1 LLQRLLQIAFLQ
13 FTGWTI
19 SLIKLELIRFQPRSS
34 AAKSVCMLN
43 IKAYLERI
51 NYHGLLAP
59 TAETL
64 RALQVAHLLTVPFE
78 NLSIHAGQPI
88 LLEDD
93 ALFTK
98 IVTNRRG
105 GFCYEANGLF
115 AALLR
120 ALGFEVAMLSA
131 EVANAAGDFG
141 PDFDHMALKVQLERR
156 WLVDVGFG
164 DSFLEPLL
172 LDERGEQQQGSRAYR
187 IIPDANYLV
196 LMRQDEGEE
205 WKTQYRFGLQPYTYA
220 DYAEMCRYHQTS
232 PESHFTRSR
241 ICSRATGEGRIT
253 LSEMRFISTS
263 NSGGHQVRHERTLTS
278 EEEYADVLRQHFGI
292 VM

>member
-1 LLQRLLQIAFLQ
+1 
-13 FTGWTI
+13 
-19 SLIKLELIRFQPRSS
+19 
-34 AAKSVCMLN
+34 MLD

-51 NYHGLLAP
+51 NYRGALSPA
-59 TAETL
+59 AETL

-78 NLSIHAGQPI
+78 NLSIHAGQAI

-120 ALGFEVAMLSA
+120 ALGFNVAMLSA
-131 EVANAAGDFG
+131 EVANATGEFG
-141 PDFDHMALKVQLERR
+141 PAFDHMALLVQMEQR
-156 WLVDVGFG
+156 WLADVGFG

-172 LDERGEQQQGSRAYR
+172 LDKQGEQRQGSRTYR
-187 IIPDANYLV
+187 ILQEADYFV
-196 LMRQDEGEE
+196 LMRRDEGE
-205 WKTQYRFGLQPYTYA
+205 WKAQYRFTLEPFTYA
-220 DYAEMCRYHQTS
+220 DYTGMCRYHQTS
-232 PESHFTRSR
+232 PESHFTRGR
-241 ICSRATGEGRIT
+241 ICSRATEEGRIT
-253 LSEMRFISTS
+253 LSDMRFIITS
-263 NSGGHQVRHERTLTS
+263 NSGGPQARHERTLTN
-278 EEEYADVLRQHFGI
+278 EKEYVDVLRESFGI

>member
-1 LLQRLLQIAFLQ
+1 MLD
-13 FTGWTI
+13 
-19 SLIKLELIRFQPRSS
+19 IR
-34 AAKSVCMLN
+34 
-43 IKAYLERI
+43 AYLERI
-51 NYHGLLAP
+51 NYHDSTAP

-115 AALLR
+115 ASLLR
-120 ALGFEVAMLSA
+120 ALGFDVAMLSA
-131 EVANAAGDFG
+131 EVANATGEFG
-141 PDFDHMALKVQLERR
+141 PSFDHMALMVQLDQR
-156 WLVDVGFG
+156 WLADVGFG

-172 LDERGEQQQGSRAYR
+172 LDECDEQRQGSRAYQ
-187 IIPDANYLV
+187 IIPDDNYLV
-196 LMRQDEGEE
+196 LRRRDGDEEP
-205 WKTQYRFGLQPYTYA
+205 KAQYRFTLTPHTFA

-232 PESHFTRSR
+232 PESHFTRGR
-241 ICSRATGEGRIT
+241 ICSRATEQGRTT
-253 LSEMRFISTS
+253 LSDMRLITTS
-263 NSGGHQVRHERTLTS
+263 NTAEAQERQERTLIS
-278 EEEYADVLRQHFGI
+278 ESEFAYALREHFGV